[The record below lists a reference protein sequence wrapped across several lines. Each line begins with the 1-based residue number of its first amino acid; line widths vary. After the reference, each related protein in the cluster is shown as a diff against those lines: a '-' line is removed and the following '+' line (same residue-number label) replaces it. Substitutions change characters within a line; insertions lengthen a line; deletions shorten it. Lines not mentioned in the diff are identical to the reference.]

1 MISTGGNRNEA
12 LRVNRMKGNS
22 QPWEVGGGRTLWN
35 VPETWEMIV
44 SQNSK
49 RGTLDE
55 IPNNEEMER

>member
-35 VPETWEMIV
+35 VPETWEVID

-49 RGTLDE
+49 RGTLDKMPY
-55 IPNNEEMER
+55 IKEREL